1 MGRCLV
7 EGLGVQKR
15 LRGARGPPPRPV
27 TSETVTT
34 VVHTPAYDGPVDV
47 LLQLVNSHQVDIFEI
62 PLAEVVDAFVA
73 EVASWTEIDLPVLS
87 EFLVV
92 AAVLIELKSRRLLPG
107 SGDIEPDEELVGW
120 EERDLLLARLL
131 ECQAY
136 SAAADGF
143 ALLIEQAARSIPRTA
158 GLDPDL
164 VIHAPDL
171 LEGVTPDQVAEA
183 FMRATA
189 ERPAPMVDLYHVT
202 VDAVTVA
209 DAVAELALRL
219 PRTGPSTFRQL
230 TGHLTSRIEII
241 VRFLALL
248 ELCKQG
254 RVHLDQGHSFGDLA
268 VEWVPEA
275 ADTVSV
281 GFGPTDEYEG

>member
-1 MGRCLV
+1 M
-7 EGLGVQKR
+7 Q
-15 LRGARGPPPRPV
+15 GARGLSPHPV
-27 TSETVTT
+27 TSVPVTAT
-34 VVHTPAYDGPVDV
+34 VHTPAYEGPVDV
-47 LLQLVNSHQVDIFEI
+47 LLQLVNSHQVDIFDI

-92 AAVLIELKSRRLLPG
+92 GAVLIELKSRRLLPD
-107 SGDIEPDEELVGW
+107 SGDVEPDEELVGW

-143 ALLIEQAARSIPRTA
+143 ALLIEQAARSVPRTA

-164 VIHAPDL
+164 VVHAPDL
-171 LEGVTPDQVAEA
+171 LEGVNADQVAAA

-189 ERPAPMVDLYHVT
+189 ERPAPVVDLYHVT
-202 VDAVTVA
+202 VDALTVA
-209 DAVAELALRL
+209 DAVAELVLRL
-219 PRTGPSTFRQL
+219 PRSGPSTFRQL

-254 RVHLDQGHSFGDLA
+254 RVSRDQGHSFGDLA
-268 VEWVPEA
+268 VAWLPETADAVP
-275 ADTVSV
+275 V

>member
-1 MGRCLV
+1 MS
-7 EGLGVQKR
+7 
-15 LRGARGPPPRPV
+15 A
-27 TSETVTT
+27 TVSI
-34 VVHTPAYDGPVDV
+34 PAYEGPIDA
-47 LLQLVNSHQVDIFEI
+47 LLQLVTGHQVDIFDI
-62 PLAEVVDAFVA
+62 PLSEVVDAFVA
-73 EVASWTEIDLPVLS
+73 EVASWETVDLPVLS

-92 AAVLIELKSRRLLPG
+92 AAVLVELKSKRLLPG
-107 SGDIEPDEELVGW
+107 SGDVEPDEEQVP
-120 EERDLLLARLL
+120 LLARLL

-136 SAAADGF
+136 AAAADGF
-143 ALLIEQAARSIPRTA
+143 ALLIEQAARSVPRTA

-171 LEGVTPDQVAEA
+171 LEGVTPDRVAAA

-189 ERPAPMVDLYHVT
+189 ERPAPVVDLFHVT
-202 VDAVTVA
+202 VDAVTVS

-219 PRTGPSTFRQL
+219 PRTGPATFREL

-254 RVHLDQGHSFGDLA
+254 RVSLDQGHAFGDLA
-268 VEWVPEA
+268 VEWVPGAPES
-275 ADTVSV
+275 VSV
-281 GFGPTDEYEG
+281 GFGPADEYEG